1 MSVKGDIA
9 LILIQPMPLNLVGRP
24 VHGEELA
31 VQSVNNMKHVL
42 DIDDH
47 DLDEALQL
55 VATFGS
61 DRYGY
66 IVTPNVDHIIRHH
79 EDSHFRRLYAQA
91 AYVLLDSRFLAHTVG
106 LVKRQVLRV
115 CLGSDLTTAMLNSII
130 KPLDATILVGGTREQ
145 AQILKE
151 RYGLVRLRHID
162 PPMNFIRD
170 PLAVETC
177 LREIEAASP
186 FRYCFL
192 AIGSPQQE
200 IIAQKLKERGSA
212 RGLALCVGAA
222 IDFLTGIETRAPV
235 WMQEAGLEWL
245 YRLSRNPRRLW
256 KRYLV
261 RGPKIF
267 LLLWRIELRVR
278 RSAPIPNTA
287 TQNTVPIATSPGS
300 AF

>member
-1 MSVKGDIA
+1 
-9 LILIQPMPLNLVGRP
+9 
-24 VHGEELA
+24 
-31 VQSVNNMKHVL
+31 MKNVL
-42 DIDDH
+42 DIDGH
-47 DLDEALQL
+47 NLEEALQL
-55 VATFGS
+55 VAAFGS

-79 EDSHFRRLYAQA
+79 QDSHFRSLYAQA
-91 AYVLLDSRFLAHTVG
+91 AYVLLDSRFLAHAVG
-106 LVKRQVLRV
+106 LVKGQMLRV
-115 CLGSDLTTAMLNSII
+115 CVGSDLTTATLDSII
-130 KPLDATILVGGTREQ
+130 KPLDVAVLVGGTPEQ
-145 AQILKE
+145 ARILQE
-151 RYGLVRLRHID
+151 RYGLMRLRHID

-186 FRYCFL
+186 FRFCFL

-200 IIAQKLKERGSA
+200 IIAQKLKERGIA

-222 IDFLTGIETRAPV
+222 INFLTGIERRAPL

-245 YRLSRNPRRLW
+245 YRLSRNPQRLW

-278 RSAPIPNTA
+278 KSAPMPGISWEVPVPGNTA
-287 TQNTVPIATSPGS
+287 TRETVPVATIPR
-300 AF
+300 